1 MLIGISCACAI
12 AGLASGQSAG
22 DRFPYPEHEE
32 IRLRVA
38 RVSYV
43 GGGVALSRGDDPGVW
58 RSAAVNTPLITGDR
72 LYSGKD
78 GRFEVELQGGNLVDV
93 GPRSELSVLS
103 LAEGG
108 TQFAVRS
115 GVASFSLRRV
125 LEDEVFEVDTPGAAV
140 TLQQAG
146 EYRIEAA
153 AGAGASTV
161 AVVRRG
167 AATVAAGGGELSVGA
182 GHQVRIEGKEA
193 PQYEFAAAKT
203 PDAWDGWVE
212 ERARRFRE
220 IRSSAH
226 VNSEVV
232 GVADLD
238 QAGRWENTPDFG
250 NAWTP
255 SNVEKDWQPYRDGRW
270 LWQDPWGWT
279 WESEEPWGW
288 APYHYGRWA
297 VYPSGWFWVPASST
311 ARYVSYSPALVAF
324 LGGGADGSA
333 AQGFRGG
340 GDVGWFPLALQDP
353 FYPWWIPRLD
363 AHLTKVTEFVY
374 RNRKNVTVVPSK
386 AFASGELVRAN
397 LVRDEAVL
405 REALNASV
413 LRVPLPLP
421 PTQDSL
427 HVAAKSQAAR
437 SERPP
442 AAILP
447 QPVVARATP
456 PAGPP
461 TFGAKLETIR
471 QNRGAPVPPSV
482 AIRIRQADGHDAV
495 AGPAVVPVVRPDGRM
510 TLAPRHPDASTP
522 RPQPI
527 KPAAGPPPSRVPGPV
542 RSPGPGESRP
552 APFQGP

>member
-1 MLIGISCACAI
+1 MLIGISCGCAI
-12 AGLASGQSAG
+12 STLAFPGQSTG

-32 IRLRVA
+32 IHLRVA
-38 RVSYV
+38 RVSFLAGSV
-43 GGGVALSRGDDPGVW
+43 SLNRGDEPRVW
-58 RSAAVNTPLITGDR
+58 RRAAVNAPLITGDR

-78 GRFEVELQGGNLVDV
+78 GRFELELQGGNLVDV
-93 GPRSELSVLS
+93 GPLSELSVLNLVEGVTQ
-103 LAEGG
+103 LAI
-108 TQFAVRS
+108 RS
-115 GVASFSLRRV
+115 GVASLSLRRV

-153 AGAGASTV
+153 AGTAASTL

-167 AATVAAGGGELSVGA
+167 TAMVAAGGGELSVGT
-182 GHQVRIEGKEA
+182 GRQVRIEGKEA
-193 PQYEFAAAKT
+193 PQYDFAGAGA

-212 ERARRFRE
+212 ERGRRFRE

-238 QAGRWENTPDFG
+238 QTGRWENTPDYG

-255 SNVEKDWQPYRDGRW
+255 SNVEKDWQPYRNGRW

-279 WESEEPWGW
+279 WVSEEPWGW
-288 APYHYGRWA
+288 APYHYGRWTA
-297 VYPSGWFWVPASST
+297 YPAGWFWVPVSPT
-311 ARYVSYSPALVAF
+311 AKYVSYSPALVAF

-363 AHLTKVTEFVY
+363 THLTKVTEFVY
-374 RNRKNVTVVPSK
+374 RNRKNITVVPSK
-386 AFASGELVRAN
+386 AFASGELVRAK
-397 LVRDEAVL
+397 LVRDAAVL
-405 REALNASV
+405 RDALDSPV
-413 LRVPLPLP
+413 LRVPLPLL

-427 HVAAKSQAAR
+427 HMAAR
-437 SERPP
+437 SQAGRNEEPS
-442 AAILP
+442 AAILT
-447 QPVVARATP
+447 QPIVARATP
-456 PAGPP
+456 PPGPP
-461 TFGAKLETIR
+461 TFGAKLEAIR

-482 AIRIRQADGHDAV
+482 AIRIRQADGRKAV
-495 AGPAVVPVVRPDGRM
+495 AGMAVVPVVRPDGRM
-510 TLAPRHPDASTP
+510 TLAPRHPDASAP

-527 KPAAGPPPSRVPGPV
+527 KPAAGPPPFRVPGPGRV
-542 RSPGPGESRP
+542 QAG
-552 APFQGP
+552 